1 MIDTKKLERAKK
13 VQKWAMGSSVT
24 PGPFNDN
31 TRQSYAKANGL
42 IYRNGQFFEDTGNG
56 QTGNEVNVDPNTL
69 TQFAET
75 QAKDKINGIA
85 GAVGGLMDMGQQFLS
100 ATPNVQNQSVGTMK
114 LNAGYDMATEVV
126 GKFNPLAGTIMKAGG
141 FASDALTAVGISTD
155 QITGMDKFMDS
166 KFMKLTPFGL
176 INAIGASKTRSF
188 SVDQN
193 VMATLGHSYQG
204 LQSKLQR
211 AQDIAGKSVGTF
223 SNKGKLNAQIDEAAT
238 MMDKATDIAN
248 TATDQREMVSA
259 MGDIAG
265 EAYSLQT
272 SGGIDPRFMRVSL
285 SKEGGQLNKHFVPE
299 IIDLPEIEQ
308 KIVPSAAQGGPLF
321 DKVINPGTGKIETWK
336 PEIIEVFKPE
346 IISAEDIDLLKSGGK
361 IEEQLDA
368 PEIEETDQKNLLP
381 TGALHKNKHHMD
393 NTEEMTQKGIPV
405 VDNNQDQQAE
415 IERDEIIFIKE
426 VTVKMEEL
434 YKEFYAEDT
443 TNAKKDE
450 LAIDCGKLICHQ
462 VMLNTDDKTGLID
475 SLEQGGVLSLEE
487 KKFEFDI
494 LGPDQLGAVV

>member
-1 MIDTKKLERAKK
+1 M
-13 VQKWAMGSSVT
+13 
-24 PGPFNDN
+24 
-31 TRQSYAKANGL
+31 
-42 IYRNGQFFEDTGNG
+42 
-56 QTGNEVNVDPNTL
+56 
-69 TQFAET
+69 
-75 QAKDKINGIA
+75 
-85 GAVGGLMDMGQQFLS
+85 
-100 ATPNVQNQSVGTMK
+100 
-114 LNAGYDMATEVV
+114 
-126 GKFNPLAGTIMKAGG
+126 
-141 FASDALTAVGISTD
+141 
-155 QITGMDKFMDS
+155 
-166 KFMKLTPFGL
+166 
-176 INAIGASKTRSF
+176 
-188 SVDQN
+188 
-193 VMATLGHSYQG
+193 
-204 LQSKLQR
+204 
-211 AQDIAGKSVGTF
+211 
-223 SNKGKLNAQIDEAAT
+223 
-238 MMDKATDIAN
+238 
-248 TATDQREMVSA
+248 
-259 MGDIAG
+259 
-265 EAYSLQT
+265 
-272 SGGIDPRFMRVSL
+272 
-285 SKEGGQLNKHFVPE
+285 
-299 IIDLPEIEQ
+299 
-308 KIVPSAAQGGPLF
+308 AQGGPLF